1 MAEFSLEKIVKHI
14 KHRAF
19 DKINKK
25 NTLYVLGS
33 IVFFCLFYF
42 LILAAPANFPTGNIV
57 KIELGNNL
65 REVSFLLKQKQIIK
79 SRSAFETLVIIYG
92 GEKHLV
98 SGDYL
103 FENKLPVYEVARR
116 ISRGNYH
123 LASISVTIPE
133 GFNVGQIGETFAS
146 KLTNF
151 NQESFLLKAKNLEG
165 YLFPDTYLFLITAD
179 EQDVIQSMNENFNKK
194 MKLIRP
200 FILAG
205 ERNEKEI
212 ITMASILEREGK
224 GESDWEFIS
233 GILWKR
239 INQSLPLQ
247 VDAAPGTYKAKGLP
261 ENPIANP
268 GLKTI
273 EAALRP
279 QSSPYL
285 YYLHDKDGLIHYAKN
300 FAEHKRNKLKYLK

>member
-1 MAEFSLEKIVKHI
+1 MVEFSLEKIVKHV
-14 KHRAF
+14 KHRVF

-25 NTLYVLGS
+25 NTLYVLGL

-42 LILAAPANFPTGNIV
+42 LILAAPANFPVGAMT
-57 KIELGNNL
+57 KIESGSNL
-65 REVSFLLKQKQIIK
+65 REVSLLLKQKQIIK
-79 SRSAFETLVIIYG
+79 SRSAFETLVIIYS
-92 GEKHLV
+92 GEKHLM

-103 FENKLPVYEVARR
+103 FENRLPAYEVARR
-116 ISRGNYH
+116 ISKGNYH
-123 LASISVTIPE
+123 IASISVTIPE

-179 EQDVIQSMNENFNKK
+179 EQDVIQSMNKNFNKK

-200 FILAG
+200 LVSAAG
-205 ERNEKEI
+205 RTEKEI

-224 GESDWEFIS
+224 GESDWGFIS

-239 INQSLPLQ
+239 INQGLPLQ
-247 VDAAPGTYKAKGLP
+247 VDAAPGTYKTRGLP

-268 GLKTI
+268 GLKTV
-273 EAALRP
+273 EAALHP
-279 QSSPYL
+279 QDSLYL
-285 YYLHDKDGLIHYAKN
+285 YYLHDKDGVIHYAEN